1 MRLSPSAAVRL
12 PTPAVARLLP
22 RPPRASDPWPRRASD
37 PWPRRASPH
46 PAPCATMQS
55 VLADL
60 LWPFNF
66 GSSGRSASGARRRAP
81 RSRLCVEFR
90 ASSTAVCCSLLFSTE
105 CAAMCGFTLDSSR

>member
-1 MRLSPSAAVRL
+1 
-12 PTPAVARLLP
+12 
-22 RPPRASDPWPRRASD
+22 
-37 PWPRRASPH
+37 
-46 PAPCATMQS
+46 S

-66 GSSGRSASGARRRAP
+66 ASSGRSASGARQRAP

-105 CAAMCGFTLDSSR
+105 CAAMCGFTLDSPGWSSFAFSHRSIVHSQYRL